1 MKDGKEDLK
10 LTGLIEGGA
19 MSFDE
24 KPDVA
29 CLTFGAEFPSL
40 KEEQFKRAFERNM
53 QRIKSKESGAHD
65 AQHMILLKLWCV
77 FD

>member
-1 MKDGKEDLK
+1 MKSPKAKRRMKDGKEDLK

-29 CLTFGAEFPSL
+29 WLAFKAEFL
-40 KEEQFKRAFERNM
+40 GFKEKQFKRAFDRNM
-53 QRIKSKESGAHD
+53 KRIKSKESCTHD
-65 AQHMILLKLWCV
+65 V
-77 FD
+77 